1 MISEAIED
9 FWDPLFVPTLLFNS
23 GDTVPLAAARRCSN
37 LVKEISRVVM

>member
-1 MISEAIED
+1 MKRLKISGI
-9 FWDPLFVPTLLFNS
+9 LSLLFNS